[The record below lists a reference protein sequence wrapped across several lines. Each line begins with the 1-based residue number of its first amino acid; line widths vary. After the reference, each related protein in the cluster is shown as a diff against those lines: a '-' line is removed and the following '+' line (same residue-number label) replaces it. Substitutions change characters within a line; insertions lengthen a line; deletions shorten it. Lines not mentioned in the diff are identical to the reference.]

1 MIVYD
6 NNNKGNTFYIYLIY
20 LSLFY
25 IYLRIN
31 LILKMLLFIKC
42 YYYIYFIIL
51 FRRTL
56 RLITTIILLITIVIL
71 ENSIKFSNT

>member
-31 LILKMLLFIKC
+31 LKC

-56 RLITTIILLITIVIL
+56 RLITTIIYNLLL
-71 ENSIKFSNT
+71 